1 MAYLDF
7 QPQLQGSL
15 GDPHSR
21 VKTGLRFASI
31 LIFRLVERLIGLFY
45 NPMDCS
51 MPGSINDGQMLLVG
65 M

>member
-15 GDPHSR
+15 GEPHSR
-21 VKTGLRFASI
+21 LKTGLRFDSI
-31 LIFRLVERLIGLFY
+31 LIFHLVAKLYGLFH

-51 MPGSINDGQMLLVG
+51 MPGSINGGQMLLVG

>member
-1 MAYLDF
+1 MEYLDF

-15 GDPHSR
+15 GEPNSR

-31 LIFRLVERLIGLFY
+31 LILHLVAKLYGLFH
-45 NPMDCS
+45 NPLDCS
-51 MPGSINDGQMLLVG
+51 IPGSINGGQMLLVG